1 MLRLGWE
8 MTPAR
13 NARLLLALRKVKA
26 EGGRDVSL
34 ARFNAALLQMLE
46 GSPQVVLVLD
56 TSGVKDM
63 FEEELRAAAVSLVEC
78 IRRNTSGS
86 ACAARAP
93 AKTHTAGVVT
103 YSPVEVQADLGSDVA
118 QLRSVLAG
126 LRCRAGKPQSAK
138 ALREAKQLLKL
149 ENSELQVPDR
159 QQVILHLTAAPEN
172 TKAAAKSWAA
182 IAQDNLNDVI
192 SNIAALL
199 APEMI
204 LLGHQFWLVDP
215 LAGIGI
221 SVWGTQHLSTCCF
234 SRCVVVLT
242 RPSMTAVILRL
253 RDRLLGFFDGAEG
266 ADAELA
272 ADPLLDV
279 VHQYPEEAA
288 WFIKVVMFF
297 GSISGVIISIPCGVF
312 LTMYWDPWM
321 PLGTWGMGFCNI
333 LGYGAPCGQCNR
345 PLRYWILVHCILQL
359 LQAPVRLV
367 FFLRLCH
374 VQSLNNN
381 IQECVRQLT
390 HSMAWRTSKVV
401 SIITY
406 GWFILGIVW
415 LLNSTYCKP

>member
-1 MLRLGWE
+1 
-8 MTPAR
+8 
-13 NARLLLALRKVKA
+13 
-26 EGGRDVSL
+26 
-34 ARFNAALLQMLE
+34 
-46 GSPQVVLVLD
+46 
-56 TSGVKDM
+56 
-63 FEEELRAAAVSLVEC
+63 
-78 IRRNTSGS
+78 
-86 ACAARAP
+86 
-93 AKTHTAGVVT
+93 
-103 YSPVEVQADLGSDVA
+103 
-118 QLRSVLAG
+118 
-126 LRCRAGKPQSAK
+126 
-138 ALREAKQLLKL
+138 
-149 ENSELQVPDR
+149 
-159 QQVILHLTAAPEN
+159 
-172 TKAAAKSWAA
+172 
-182 IAQDNLNDVI
+182 
-192 SNIAALL
+192 
-199 APEMI
+199 
-204 LLGHQFWLVDP
+204 
-215 LAGIGI
+215 
-221 SVWGTQHLSTCCF
+221 
-234 SRCVVVLT
+234 
-242 RPSMTAVILRL
+242 MTAVILRL

-312 LTMYWDPWM
+312 LTMYW
-321 PLGTWGMGFCNI
+321 
-333 LGYGAPCGQCNR
+333 APCGQCNR

-415 LLNSTYCKP
+415 LLNSTYCKPCPGLYRHSLAVIFAAVARLLMTLIVFYHSFPPRFQGQGLPPKPRGANQELIDSMPLIVYSQEMRGEEMSCAVCLSDFDRDAVLRRLPCGHSFHRGCIDKWLKRNKVCPLCLQDIEVTGSPLSRPSKKAI